1 MFCHLREVSWAQ
13 RIPYL
18 GSRRLRLV
26 GMTGSRDKNASND
39 SVPNFR
45 GLFLPNQC
53 GKQPFTNSFP
63 REECSSTAGEEPAHY
78 SHHLLR
84 WLSEFRFTRRP
95 CSQYLALYPGILFF
109 SELARDYFSPREA
122 KRLPQ
127 RPRRPIRCRVLGG
140 DRSTKKWPGT
150 MINEA

>member
-63 REECSSTAGEEPAHY
+63 REECSSTENEEPAHY

-109 SELARDYFSPREA
+109 GARSGLFFTPGSKEA
-122 KRLPQ
+122 PSKASSSDPMS
-127 RPRRPIRCRVLGG
+127 RPWG

>member
-1 MFCHLREVSWAQ
+1 MMFIDVLPSPRSERGQ
-13 RIPYL
+13 LIPYL
-18 GSRRLRLV
+18 STSRLRTV
-26 GMTGSRDKNASND
+26 GMTRSRDKNARND

-63 REECSSTAGEEPAHY
+63 REECSSTENEEPAHY

-109 SELARDYFSPREA
+109 RSSLGIIFHPGKLRGSLKGLVVRSDVAS
-122 KRLPQ
+122 
-127 RPRRPIRCRVLGG
+127 LGG
-140 DRSTKKWPGT
+140 IGAQKSGQ
-150 MINEA
+150 EQ